1 MIHECAETD
10 THCTCALK
18 DTLLQQ
24 LIELHEMNPQD
35 EDHWFNALLGMDAC
49 NGEYTPCCLIIYLCY
64 YAYFEE
70 SYLSI
75 SEHARRALAPV
86 VNTI

>member
-1 MIHECAETD
+1 
-10 THCTCALK
+10 
-18 DTLLQQ
+18 
-24 LIELHEMNPQD
+24 MNPQD